1 MMEHQNTN
9 ADTVIVLDFETTGM
23 SPDYGDRAIEV
34 GAVKLEQGEIV
45 DRFQRLMDPGMRV
58 SGFIEDFTGI
68 TNAML
73 KKAPPCE
80 EVMDEFAGFIGNSN
94 LVAHN
99 ASFDRRFLD
108 AECCRISRKYT
119 GEFAC
124 SMLAARRVYPGA
136 PNHKLGTLVAYNHLP
151 NDGTFH
157 RALADAEM
165 TAYLWL
171 GMLGDIRNQHS
182 IETISFSLMQEL
194 SRVSKKLVP
203 GFLERWASN
212 AVPT

>member
-1 MMEHQNTN
+1 MMKHQNSN

-45 DRFQRLMDPGMRV
+45 DRFQRLMNPGMRV

-73 KKAPPCE
+73 KKEPPCE